1 MNTYLD
7 KIVEVLHAK
16 AESLHLFF
24 EGLKNGENYDTL
36 PKFRLLK
43 NLTS

>member
-24 EGLKNGENYDTL
+24 EGLKNGEKSVSL
-36 PKFRLLK
+36 PKFKLL
-43 NLTS
+43 NI